1 MQINQNSSVTRAGV
15 QRNSFGPARK
25 LSPTKPKHT
34 MGGSNQLINGG
45 NQLPKVLEIGTEE
58 TVIRNMDHRLIQ
70 SPSIKDVAFS
80 GNQITPA
87 SSLVSLP
94 KEFRDSTLPLEKG
107 DASQAEEVGF
117 FTLRPT
123 QPMIED

>member
-1 MQINQNSSVTRAGV
+1 
-15 QRNSFGPARK
+15 
-25 LSPTKPKHT
+25 

-58 TVIRNMDHRLIQ
+58 TVIGKMDHRLIQ

-94 KEFRDSTLPLEKG
+94 KELRDSTVPQEKG
-107 DASQAEEVGF
+107 DACQAEEVGF